1 MLCIKEDIPIR
12 QEEDPPYIYSL
23 MLSCRVLYRRI
34 HQEEY
39 AISRE
44 YLRHRTGQYLQ
55 SSDCSPGDDLAFIS
69 DLFPPQP
76 PQYTASR
83 SHDEFPQYSFGYL
96 ADLTRC
102 WTTCIRLSYYLA
114 DYAVEHHLQ
123 HDPDAQPLWSSCKTE
138 KEVVYSR
145 AVGVLQSRLLCPLAY
160 LAFFLETYADARD
173 AARETGK
180 GKPHDLHHSLEDQQ
194 SILQR
199 PPFTTTEVL
208 LSTHHCMHLLCSSVR
223 HMMSPEFPPSSNG
236 SWVSILLTT
245 STLERILDFFIAAA
259 DDQSA
264 EAQHAHARNVQSH
277 PHTRGQHAHTRN
289 VSSSWTKRRE
299 FLLRMRTDWDEYLV
313 SVGGDQTAA
322 AADEQ
327 ALVAPPDLRQV
338 WFEAAEK
345 EMYRRGVITHRRE
358 DPVHILHGSYI
369 KLHCEFCDDQY

>member
-1 MLCIKEDIPIR
+1 
-12 QEEDPPYIYSL
+12 
-23 MLSCRVLYRRI
+23 MLSCRALYRRI

-44 YLRHRTGQYLQ
+44 YLHHRKRRYLQ
-55 SSDCSPGDDLAFIS
+55 SSNCSPGDDLTFVS
-69 DLFPPQP
+69 ELFPPQP

-102 WTTCIRLSYYLA
+102 WMTCLRLSYYLA
-114 DYAVEHHLQ
+114 DYAVQHHLQ
-123 HDPDAQPLWSSCKTE
+123 HDPEARPLWSSCKTE

-145 AVGVLQSRLLCPLAY
+145 AVGVLQSRLLCPLTNLAY
-160 LAFFLETYADARD
+160 FLETYAAARD
-173 AARETGK
+173 AVRETGK
-180 GKPHDLHHSLEDQQ
+180 HHHLHHSLEEQQ

-223 HMMSPEFPPSSNG
+223 HMMIPEFPPSSTG
-236 SWVSILLTT
+236 SWVGILLTT
-245 STLERILDFFIAAA
+245 STLERILDFFVAAA
-259 DDQSA
+259 NDQSA

-277 PHTRGQHAHTRN
+277 PQTRAQHAHTRN
-289 VSSSWTKRRE
+289 LSSTWTKRRE
-299 FLLRMRTDWDEYLV
+299 FLLRMRKDWEEYLV

-322 AADEQ
+322 ADHEQ

-338 WFEAAEK
+338 WFEAGEK
-345 EMYRRGVITHRRE
+345 EMYRRGVITHRSE

-369 KLHCEFCDDQY
+369 RLHCAFCDDQY

>member
-1 MLCIKEDIPIR
+1 MLCRKDIPVR
-12 QEEDPPYIYSL
+12 QEEDPLYIYSL

-39 AISRE
+39 AISCE
-44 YLRHRTGQYLQ
+44 YLHHRKRRYPQN
-55 SSDCSPGDDLAFIS
+55 SDCSPGDDLTFIS
-69 DLFPPQP
+69 ELFPPQP

-102 WTTCIRLSYYLA
+102 WVTCLRLSYYLA
-114 DYAVEHHLQ
+114 GYAVQHHLQ
-123 HDPDAQPLWSSCKTE
+123 HDSDAQSLWSSCKTE
-138 KEVVYSR
+138 KEVIHSR
-145 AVGVLQSRLLCPLAY
+145 GVGVLQSRLLYPLAY

-180 GKPHDLHHSLEDQQ
+180 PHHLLHLLEEQL

-223 HMMSPEFPPSSNG
+223 HMMNPEFTPSSTG
-236 SWVSILLTT
+236 SWLSILLTS

-264 EAQHAHARNVQSH
+264 EAKHAHARNIQSH
-277 PHTRGQHAHTRN
+277 THTRTHHTHANN
-289 VSSSWTKRRE
+289 VSSTWTKRRQ
-299 FLLRMRTDWDEYLV
+299 FLLRMRKDWDEYLA
-313 SVGGDQTAA
+313 SMDSDQTV
-322 AADEQ
+322 ADEQ
-327 ALVAPPDLRQV
+327 EPVAPPGLRQV

-345 EMYRRGVITHRRE
+345 EMYRRGVITHRCE
-358 DPVHILHGSYI
+358 DPVYILHGSCI
-369 KLHCEFCDDQY
+369 RLHCEFCDDQ